1 MAIIIYY
8 LITYD
13 FNTIALLY
21 YFCNF
26 ATGNAIFSIH
36 DRTVHRSLSCL
47 LHAYILKNLKKKS
60 TLIQNFHSTER
71 CTETKINMFNH

>member
-36 DRTVHRSLSCL
+36 DRTSKSFVSLARL
-47 LHAYILKNLKKKS
+47 Y
-60 TLIQNFHSTER
+60 T
-71 CTETKINMFNH
+71 

>member
-13 FNTIALLY
+13 FNTIAY

-47 LHAYILKNLKKKS
+47 LHAYILKNLKKKIYS
-60 TLIQNFHSTER
+60 HS
-71 CTETKINMFNH
+71 KFSFNRTVYRNENKYV